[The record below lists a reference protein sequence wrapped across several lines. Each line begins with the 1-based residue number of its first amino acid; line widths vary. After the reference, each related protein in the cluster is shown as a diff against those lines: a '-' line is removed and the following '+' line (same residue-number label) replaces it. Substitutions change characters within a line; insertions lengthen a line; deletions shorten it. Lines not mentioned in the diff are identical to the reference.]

1 MKIGAR
7 TFKTGLAIFLSLLI
21 PTTFGLSETAALAG
35 ISAITSMQPSVK
47 KSFHTLRDRVFANT
61 IGGVV
66 AVIIA
71 SIFGNSLVMI
81 GLASATL
88 IALLHQ
94 LKLNNVIVLSTVT
107 LIVIMMAPQENNL
120 LYSASIRVFA
130 TIIGVLIAFLV
141 NSFILPPKYDE
152 RLYHLTNQVTADLT
166 HFIRITLRENVQY
179 AIMRKDLD
187 HIVKSISKMKKY
199 LAHVQD
205 GELRRLF
212 IKNEYSLARLLVVY
226 RQFIK
231 TTETAYQLIERFH
244 QSENVVN
251 QFPEELK
258 NVIRERLDTLM
269 TAHEQIL
276 LKWNDRI
283 LPDEENFIS
292 YQSDLRKTFL
302 TSFFNEA
309 SMKDSVH
316 NGYNQSNEIIYVMAA
331 VLEYEES
338 LTHLNTL
345 VTSFKKHHQ
354 DDEPTPD
361 QLHE

>member
-7 TFKTGLAIFLSLLI
+7 TFKTGLAIFLSLWI
-21 PTTFGLSETAALAG
+21 PTTFGMPEAATLAG
-35 ISAITSMQPSVK
+35 ISVITSMQPSVK

-71 SIFGNSLVMI
+71 SLFGNSLVMI

-107 LIVIMMAPQENNL
+107 LIVIMMAQTQENL
-120 LYSASIRVFA
+120 FYSAATRVLA
-130 TIIGVLIAFLV
+130 TIIGVFIAFGV

-152 RLYHLTNQVTADLT
+152 RLYHLTNQVTDDLT
-166 HFIRITLRENVQY
+166 RFIRTSLRKNVQY
-179 AIMRKDLD
+179 AIMRTDLK
-187 HIVKSISKMKKY
+187 HIDQSISKMKKY
-199 LAHVQD
+199 LTHVQD
-205 GELRRLF
+205 GELRRF
-212 IKNEYSLARLLVVY
+212 FAKKEYSLARLIVVY

-231 TTETAYQLIERFH
+231 TTETAYRLIEIFH

-251 QFPEELK
+251 HFPEELR
-258 NVIRERLDTLM
+258 VLVRERLDTLM

-283 LPDEENFIS
+283 LPDEVNFITYKS
-292 YQSDLRKTFL
+292 NLRKTFMEA
-302 TSFFNEA
+302 FFNEA
-309 SMKDSVH
+309 GMESENDYK
-316 NGYNQSNEIIYVMAA
+316 QSNTVIHIMSI

-338 LTHLNTL
+338 LQHLNIL

-354 DDEPTPD
+354 EDGPNLN

>member
-7 TFKTGLAIFLSLLI
+7 TFKTGVAIFLSLLI
-21 PTTFGLSETAALAG
+21 PATFGMPEAATLAG
-35 ISAITSMQPSVK
+35 ISVITSMQPSVK

-61 IGGVV
+61 IGGIV

-71 SIFGNSLVMI
+71 SLFGNSLVMI

-107 LIVIMMAPQENNL
+107 LIVIMRAPQENL
-120 LYSASIRVFA
+120 LYSASTRVLA
-130 TIIGVLIAFLV
+130 TIIGVFIAFGV

-152 RLYHLTNQVTADLT
+152 RLYHLTNQVTDDLT
-166 HFIRITLRENVQY
+166 RFIRASLRKNVQY
-179 AIMRKDLD
+179 AVMRNDLK
-187 HIVKSISKMKKY
+187 HINQSVSKMKKY
-199 LAHVQD
+199 LTHVQD
-205 GELRRLF
+205 GELRRF
-212 IKNEYSLARLLVVY
+212 FMKKEYSLARLIVVY

-231 TTETAYQLIERFH
+231 TTETAYRLIEIFH

-251 QFPEELK
+251 HFPEELRLL
-258 NVIRERLDTLM
+258 IRERLDTLM

-283 LPDEENFIS
+283 LPDEVNFIAYRS
-292 YQSDLRKTFL
+292 NLRKIFMEA
-302 TSFFNEA
+302 FFNEA
-309 SMKDSVH
+309 SMESYKQND
-316 NGYNQSNEIIYVMAA
+316 YNQSNTVIHIMSI

-338 LTHLNTL
+338 LQHLNTL

-354 DDEPTPD
+354 EDGPNLN